1 MCRRFGNPSASQQ
14 ATGPLPPLPEATYEL
29 GAMGCTPGRQD
40 SSQKA
45 GGKPQP
51 ALYAALP
58 PDLPLALWHEYRAGN
73 LGLPLVPFGL
83 FTRLI
88 HLGQRKFVGDERVEG
103 EFITVPYQIVQ
114 QPGEQR
120 RAIH

>member
-1 MCRRFGNPSASQQ
+1 MCRRFGNPSAGQQ
-14 ATGPLPPLPEATYEL
+14 VAGLLTPWLEATYEL
-29 GAMGCTPGRQD
+29 GVIGYAPGRQD

-58 PDLPLALWHEYRAGN
+58 PDLPLALGHEHRAGN

-83 FTRLI
+83 FTRFV

-103 EFITVPYQIVQ
+103 EFVTVPYQIVQ
-114 QPGEQR
+114 QPWEQ
-120 RAIH
+120 